1 MLGSLR
7 HVSESVK
14 QASSRSIRDR
24 AEASLVAAA
33 FALPSAVKRRITGPP
48 VVIEG
53 NTLDA
58 DAHLLLTLAKTRPL
72 PSHSTDPQSLAAA
85 RANLTRTA
93 IMMAAGPRPS
103 TPRRSPFRVP
113 TARFAPGSTS
123 RQPTPALCSS
133 ISTAA
138 GGYRAASNPTM
149 PRAACWPKPPA
160 HGSSRSTTGSHPNS
174 LSPHRYTMPM
184 PPTSISSTAPTSS
197 AQTRRASLSGA
208 TARAGIFPQRSR
220 CVPAT
225 TARPHRRRSC

>member
-1 MLGSLR
+1 
-7 HVSESVK
+7 VSESVK

-93 IMMAAGPRPS
+93 IMMGGRP
-103 TPRRSPFRVP
+103 T
-113 TARFAPGSTS
+113 
-123 RQPTPALCSS
+123 
-133 ISTAA
+133 
-138 GGYRAASNPTM
+138 
-149 PRAACWPKPPA
+149 
-160 HGSSRSTTGSHPNS
+160 
-174 LSPHRYTMPM
+174 
-184 PPTSISSTAPTSS
+184 
-197 AQTRRASLSGA
+197 
-208 TARAGIFPQRSR
+208 
-220 CVPAT
+220 
-225 TARPHRRRSC
+225 